1 MKKIKKYF
9 YLLMVF
15 GLFLGKKILAADS
28 PATTANLQNP
38 LGSNALTPQELSGR
52 IISSM
57 LGIVGSIALIM
68 FVVGGFYWLTAGG
81 NEERIKKGRQ
91 TLEWA
96 AFGLIVIF
104 GAYVILKF
112 VFQALTK
119 TV

>member
-9 YLLMVF
+9 YLLTAY
-15 GLFLGKKILAADS
+15 GFLLAKQALGDDV
-28 PATTANLQNP
+28 ATTANLQNP
-38 LGSNALTPQELSGR
+38 LGSNNLTPQVLSGR

-57 LGIVGSIALIM
+57 LGISGSIALIM

-96 AFGLIVIF
+96 TFGLIVIF

-112 VFQALTK
+112 VFDALT
-119 TV
+119 TTT

>member
-9 YLLMVF
+9 YLLATYGF
-15 GLFLGKKILAADS
+15 FLTKHALADDT
-28 PATTANLQNP
+28 TTANLQNP
-38 LGSNALTPQELSGR
+38 LGSSDLTPQILSGR
-52 IISSM
+52 IISSL

-96 AFGLIVIF
+96 TFGLIVIF

-112 VFQALTK
+112 VFEALAT
-119 TV
+119 TS